1 MARLLPAMYQ
11 SKYYLDV
18 TLVTLYHLSE
28 FRILEAQMA
37 GQAVM
42 NKGISSTLADIHSV
56 RQTSH
61 DSGVGGTD
69 TSAIGGEAR
78 KGNAEMPMWK
88 DVKSMGRKSGN
99 ATTGQTGPNSG
110 YGQTL

>member
-1 MARLLPAMYQ
+1 
-11 SKYYLDV
+11 
-18 TLVTLYHLSE
+18 
-28 FRILEAQMA
+28 MA
-37 GQAVM
+37 GQAALG
-42 NKGISSTLADIHSV
+42 KGISSTKADIMSV
-56 RQTSH
+56 RQVTN